1 MPRIKLLVK
10 SLSNSDGR
18 SGMWNWEQ
26 GRLHYF
32 QYDELRIVS
41 RFAVSNDL
49 RNTPAQ
55 IIRTETG

>member
-18 SGMWNWEQ
+18 GGMWNWDQ

-32 QYDELRIVS
+32 
-41 RFAVSNDL
+41 
-49 RNTPAQ
+49 
-55 IIRTETG
+55 